1 MALLQIKVY
10 VKSYLAAAAPNKVP
24 PDKRVAAHVRDT
36 TLKDHCLHENL
47 YKAESSLAT
56 QLRTEKIGFNAFLAQ
71 LRVPN
76 VSSDCTCGHPDQ
88 TVKHVVLFC
97 PDIDRSNENLSPSS
111 DLNSILTNAA
121 SLRIAVRWL
130 IGLNILPQFHLARE
144 LLWDNINS
152 S

>member
-121 SLRIAVRWL
+121 SLRKAVRWL